1 MNSGYPPPDLHRK
14 SKTYVIT
21 HTETDKRNKAVNT
34 LFKMRRLI
42 IYCTY
47 LILTSFLNHALG
59 QDISTELDKFFER
72 KMGKAHIAG
81 LQAAFISKG
90 ELKWVGSYGKSDYL
104 KNAWV
109 NDSTL
114 FMIASC
120 SKPVTALGLM
130 KLYDKGLI
138 DLDGDIN
145 DYLPFEI
152 RNPDYPSEPVTF
164 RMLLAH
170 TSSFRD
176 NTPLLVSLYT
186 FENGGDATISLERFI
201 KDYFL
206 TDGKYYD
213 AKKNFSSVRPGTQ
226 KNYSNAGYALI
237 GYLVQQISGKDF
249 STYMQEEIFHPL
261 NMHSSFWF
269 LKNIPHNNIS
279 LPHEF
284 MEGKSD
290 DTTYKVLKHYGFP
303 DYPDGQLRTNVY
315 DYAQIIKLMVNM
327 GKVDGNTFLSE
338 KTMDSFLMVQ
348 FPETDKW
355 QAIAWNYNEF
365 DNWLY
370 YLLMPRLPSHTGV
383 DPGVAT
389 VTSFDPKT
397 GNGAIIFANT
407 LTHNFKGHKALY
419 VDMVKRLLK
428 NSKKYK

>member
-1 MNSGYPPPDLHRK
+1 M
-14 SKTYVIT
+14 
-21 HTETDKRNKAVNT
+21 KRI
-34 LFKMRRLI
+34 I
-42 IYCTY
+42 IYST
-47 LILTSFLNHALG
+47 FLLFTFFTNHAFG
-59 QDISTELDKFFER
+59 QNESTKLDGFFER
-72 KMGKAHIAG
+72 KMDKANIAG
-81 LQAAFISKG
+81 LQAAFIRKG
-90 ELKWVGSYGKSDYL
+90 ELKWVGSYGKSDFL
-104 KNAWV
+104 KDASV

-120 SKPVTALGLM
+120 SKPVTAVGLM

-145 DYLPFEI
+145 DFLPFKI
-152 RNPDYPSEPVTF
+152 VNPNYPSEPVTF

-176 NTPLLVSLYT
+176 DTPLLVSLYT
-186 FENGGDATISLERFI
+186 FENGGDSSISLERFI
-201 KDYFL
+201 QDYFL
-206 TDGKYYD
+206 PKGKYYA
-213 AKKNFSSVRPGTQ
+213 AKNNFSDAGPGTQ
-226 KNYSNAGYALI
+226 RDYSNAAYALI
-237 GYLVQQISGKDF
+237 GYLIQRISKKDF
-249 STYMQEEIFHPL
+249 DTYMQEEIFRPL
-261 NMHSSFWF
+261 GMWSSYWF
-269 LKNIPHNNIS
+269 LKNIPHDNIS
-279 LPHEF
+279 RPHEF
-284 MEGKSD
+284 WEDKSAD
-290 DTTYKVLKHYGFP
+290 FTYKVLKHYGFP
-303 DYPDGQLRTNVY
+303 DYPDGQLRTNVS
-315 DYAQIIKLMVNM
+315 DYAQIIELMVNK

-338 KTMDSFLMVQ
+338 KTMDDFLSVQ
-348 FPETDKW
+348 FPEANKW

-428 NSKKYK
+428 EAKKYD